1 MVQCSITFRN
11 VAMRRAICDPRARGY
26 SRGMTKELGTLERA
40 FALARSGECASV
52 GEIRLRLKKERC
64 DSVEAHLSGPSIS
77 KQLRMLCD
85 EARKA
90 LPANSAVEAGA

>member
-1 MVQCSITFRN
+1 
-11 VAMRRAICDPRARGY
+11 MRTCVIGL
-26 SRGMTKELGTLERA
+26 SRDRRYDAGMTREQGTLERA

-77 KQLRMLCD
+77 RQLRALCD
-85 EARKA
+85 AARK
-90 LPANSAVEAGA
+90 PPVEETA

>member
-1 MVQCSITFRN
+1 MSSEQ
-11 VAMRRAICDPRARGY
+11 
-26 SRGMTKELGTLERA
+26 GTLERA

-77 KQLRMLCD
+77 RQLRALCD
-85 EARKA
+85 AARKPKVEESA
-90 LPANSAVEAGA
+90 QSPVIPA